1 MGVFT
6 SKTSDASGLE
16 ALVKRVG
23 RASGPDPELD
33 AAIWTAI
40 VAVVPNFAGEA
51 GTAPPALTASL
62 DAALVV
68 AERALP
74 DWTWK
79 LNQVDKGTKHYKCTF
94 EPRKGSP
101 ARGYNEKTAA
111 LSVVDALLR
120 ALLDRQ
126 AA

>member
-1 MGVFT
+1 MGLFT
-6 SKTSDASGLE
+6 SKTSDATDLE

-40 VAVVPNFAGEA
+40 VSAEPGLAGEA
-51 GTAPPALTASL
+51 GMLPLPVTASL
-62 DAALVV
+62 DNALAI
-68 AERALP
+68 AERVLP

-101 ARGYNEKTAA
+101 ARGFHEKTAA
-111 LSVVDALLR
+111 LAVVDALLR
-120 ALLDRQ
+120 ALLDRK